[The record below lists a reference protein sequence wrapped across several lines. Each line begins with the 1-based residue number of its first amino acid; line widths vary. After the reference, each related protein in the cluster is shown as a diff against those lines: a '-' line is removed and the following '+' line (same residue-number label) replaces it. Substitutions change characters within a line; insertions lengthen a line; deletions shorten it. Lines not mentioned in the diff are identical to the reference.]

1 MQADDKNSSDNLI
14 VSGFR
19 FSSEADAQ
27 KALTDESKI
36 KLLESRFK
44 ASKPSDIK
52 AVYEKALENKIF
64 KTPIGW
70 MYLNGLRKKLLDS
83 GYSPEDIIPI
93 PVEVSFT
100 RHSAF
105 EGLTVKQ
112 RVKHVE
118 ENRKDFRRIFS
129 LSLNIA
135 LIIVVIIMFVIAITG
150 ETDNIINYKSNV
162 TNRYAAWEQDLKE
175 REKAVR
181 IAEKRLGIE
190 DTSSYYEDNSEAQ
203 EEDN

>member
-14 VSGFR
+14 VSGFS
-19 FSSEADAQ
+19 FTSEADAQ

-44 ASKPSDIK
+44 ASKASDIK
-52 AVYEKALENKIF
+52 AVYDKALENKIF

-70 MYLNGLRKKLLDS
+70 MYLYGLRNRLIES
-83 GYSPEDIIPI
+83 GYSQEEIVPI

-105 EGLTVKQ
+105 EGLNVKQ
-112 RVKHVE
+112 RVTHVE
-118 ENRKDFRRIFS
+118 ENKKDFRRTFS
-129 LSLNIA
+129 FILNIA
-135 LIIVVIIMFVIAITG
+135 LILVVIIMFIIAITG

-181 IAEKRLGIE
+181 IAEKRLGIG
-190 DTSSYYEDNSEAQ
+190 DTSSYYEDDTTAQ
-203 EEDN
+203 EE

>member
-14 VSGFR
+14 VGGFQ
-19 FSSEADAQ
+19 FTSEADTQ

-44 ASKPSDIK
+44 VSKASDIK

-70 MYLNGLRKKLLDS
+70 MYLSGLRKKLLES
-83 GYSPEDIIPI
+83 GYTEEEIIPI

-112 RVKHVE
+112 RVTHVE
-118 ENRKDFRRIFS
+118 ENKKDFRRIFS

-135 LIIVVIIMFVIAITG
+135 LIIVVIIMFIIALTG

-190 DTSSYYEDNSEAQ
+190 DSSSYYEDTDEAQ
-203 EEDN
+203 EE

>member
-1 MQADDKNSSDNLI
+1 MQADDKSTSDNLI
-14 VSGFR
+14 VSGFK
-19 FSSEADAQ
+19 FTSEADAQ

-36 KLLESRFK
+36 KLLDSRFK
-44 ASKPSDIK
+44 VSKPSDIK

-70 MYLNGLRKKLLDS
+70 MYLYNLRKKLLES
-83 GYSPEDIIPI
+83 GFSEEDIIPI

-112 RVKHVE
+112 RVTHTE
-118 ENRKDFRRIFS
+118 ENKKDFRRIFS
-129 LSLNIA
+129 LTLNVA
-135 LIIVVIIMFVIAITG
+135 LIIVVIIMFIIAITG

-190 DTSSYYEDNSEAQ
+190 DTSSYYEDTEEAQ
-203 EEDN
+203 EE

>member
-14 VSGFR
+14 VDGFK
-19 FSSEADAQ
+19 FISEADTQ
-27 KALTDESKI
+27 KALTDVSKI
-36 KLLESRFK
+36 KILDSRFK
-44 ASKPSDIK
+44 ASKASDLK
-52 AVYEKALENKIF
+52 AIYDKSLENKIF

-70 MYLNGLRKKLLDS
+70 MYLYGLRKKLLEN
-83 GYSPEDIIPI
+83 GYNQEDIPPI

-135 LIIVVIIMFVIAITG
+135 LILVVIIMFIIAITG

-190 DTSSYYEDNSEAQ
+190 DTSSYYEDTTEAQ
-203 EEDN
+203 EE

>member
-1 MQADDKNSSDNLI
+1 MQADDNYSSDNLI

-19 FSSEADAQ
+19 FTSEADAQ

-36 KLLESRFK
+36 RLLESRFK
-44 ASKPSDIK
+44 ASKASDIK
-52 AVYEKALENKIF
+52 AVYDKALENKIF

-70 MYLNGLRKKLLDS
+70 MYLYGLRKRLIDS
-83 GYSPEDIIPI
+83 GFSEEDITPI

-105 EGLTVKQ
+105 EGLNVKQ
-112 RVKHVE
+112 RVVHVE
-118 ENRKDFRRIFS
+118 ENKKDFRRIFS
-129 LSLNIA
+129 LILNIA
-135 LIIVVIIMFVIAITG
+135 LILVVIIMFIIAITG

-162 TNRYAAWEQDLKE
+162 TNRYAAWEQNLKE

-190 DTSSYYEDNSEAQ
+190 DSSGYYEDATTAQ
-203 EEDN
+203 EE